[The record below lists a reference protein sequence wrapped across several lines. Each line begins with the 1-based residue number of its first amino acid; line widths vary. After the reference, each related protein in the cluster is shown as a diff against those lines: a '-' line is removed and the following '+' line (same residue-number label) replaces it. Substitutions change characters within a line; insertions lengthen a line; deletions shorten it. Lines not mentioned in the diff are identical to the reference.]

1 MLENLEETL
10 RNIEVF
16 CRTLVKKI
24 AEDENCSQ
32 KTVVEPIENL
42 LRRKYIIEQHSESNP
57 LAKHLIPL
65 PHVEKPLIDMFEDD
79 KYVKILIKCR
89 CKNQEVAIHT
99 DTNGLKICTEKCR
112 KLNFPTKDLQIENMI
127 VKCNNEALEI
137 NIPKIETTIR
147 YGNNRFH

>member
-1 MLENLEETL
+1 MENLEEAL
-10 RNIEVF
+10 RNIDVF

-24 AEDENCSQ
+24 VEDENSSP
-32 KTVVEPIENL
+32 KIVVEPIENL

-65 PHVEKPLIDMFEDD
+65 PHAEKPLIDIFEDD
-79 KYVKILIKCR
+79 KYVKILMKCR
-89 CKNQEVAIHT
+89 CKDQQVAIHT
-99 DTNGLKICTEKCR
+99 DTDCLEICTEKCG
-112 KLNFPTKDLQIENMI
+112 KLNLPTKHLQIENMI

-147 YGNNRFH
+147 YGSNRFH

>member
-1 MLENLEETL
+1 MENLEEAL
-10 RNIEVF
+10 RNIDVF

-24 AEDENCSQ
+24 VEDENSSP
-32 KTVVEPIENL
+32 KIVVEPIENL

-65 PHVEKPLIDMFEDD
+65 PHVEKPLIDIFEDD
-79 KYVKILIKCR
+79 KYVKILMKCR
-89 CKNQEVAIHT
+89 CKDQQVAIHT
-99 DTNGLKICTEKCR
+99 DTAGLEICTEKCG
-112 KLNFPTKDLQIENMI
+112 KLNLPTKHLQIENMI

-147 YGNNRFH
+147 YGSNRFY